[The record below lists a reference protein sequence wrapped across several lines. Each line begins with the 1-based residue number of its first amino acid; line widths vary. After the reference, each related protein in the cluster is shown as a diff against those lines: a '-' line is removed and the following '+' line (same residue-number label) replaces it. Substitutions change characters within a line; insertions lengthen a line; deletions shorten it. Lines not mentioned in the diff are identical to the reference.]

1 MKRKAI
7 DTILDF
13 INRYRAVTFGA
24 LQMNFPH
31 ISDETIFTDTTR
43 LCKRRLISFEKKKR
57 DIDGTVYFS
66 ETFNREHTKS
76 VFDNTEVAYQ
86 TALKA
91 LGVLRRYL
99 KTTYE
104 EPSFFPVPVKFGYI
118 DSEGEEQNAQLIYL
132 EYWENQM
139 MAKKISQ
146 MLDAGYD
153 ARFAP
158 SRFVI
163 LETKDMLNAETLRE
177 LYDCIPNTV
186 QYIHVSPH
194 AKKGEDVTFYQPQ
207 EFGLSEDGG
216 KQNG

>member
-1 MKRKAI
+1 MKKKSI

-13 INRYRAVTFGA
+13 INKYRAVTFGA
-24 LQMNFPH
+24 LRMNLPH

-43 LCKRRLISFEKKKR
+43 LCKRGLITYEKKKR
-57 DIDGTVYFS
+57 DIYGTVYFS

-76 VFDNTEVAYQ
+76 VFDNTENGYQ
-86 TALKA
+86 AALTA

-99 KTTYE
+99 KITYE
-104 EPSFFPVPVKFGYI
+104 EPSFFPSPVKFGYI
-118 DSEGEEQNAQLIYL
+118 NYEGEEQNAQLLFL

-139 MAKKISQ
+139 MAKKIAQ

-163 LETKDMLNAETLRE
+163 LEAKGMLNPETLRE
-177 LYDCIPNTV
+177 LYACIPNTV
-186 QYIHVSPH
+186 QYIHVTPH
-194 AKKGEDVTFYQPQ
+194 VRKGEDITFDQP
-207 EFGLSEDGG
+207 EDFGLS
-216 KQNG
+216 KQ

>member
-24 LQMNFPH
+24 LRMNFPH

-43 LCKRRLISFEKKKR
+43 LCKRRMISFEKKKR
-57 DIDGTVYFS
+57 DIDSTVYFS
-66 ETFNREHTKS
+66 ETFNREQTKS

>member
-1 MKRKAI
+1 MKKKAI
-7 DTILDF
+7 DYILNF

-24 LQMNFPH
+24 LRMNYPN

-43 LCKRRLISFEKKKR
+43 LCKRGLISYEKKKR
-57 DIDGTVYFS
+57 DIDSTVYFS

-86 TALKA
+86 AALKS

-99 KTTYE
+99 KITYE

-139 MAKKISQ
+139 MAKKTAQ

-153 ARFAP
+153 AQFAP
-158 SRFVI
+158 NRFLI
-163 LETKDMLNAETLRE
+163 LESKGMLSTETLRE
-177 LYDCIPNTV
+177 VYGCIPNTV
-186 QYIHVSPH
+186 QYIHVAPH
-194 AKKGEDVTFYQPQ
+194 ARKSEDVTFYQPQ
-207 EFGLSEDGG
+207 EFGLTA
-216 KQNG
+216 NGVVL

>member
-1 MKRKAI
+1 MKKKAI

-13 INRYRAVTFGA
+13 INKYRAVTFGA
-24 LQMNFPH
+24 LRMNFPH

-43 LCKRRLISFEKKKR
+43 LCKRGLITYEKKKR
-57 DIDGTVYFS
+57 DIYGTVYFS

-76 VFDNTEVAYQ
+76 VFDNTENGYQ
-86 TALKA
+86 AALTA

-99 KTTYE
+99 KITYE
-104 EPSFFPVPVKFGYI
+104 EPSFFPSPVKFGYI
-118 DSEGEEQNAQLIYL
+118 NYEGEEQNAQLLFL

-139 MAKKISQ
+139 MAKKIAQ

-163 LETKDMLNAETLRE
+163 LEAKGMMNPETLRE
-177 LYDCIPNTV
+177 IYACIPNTV
-186 QYIHVSPH
+186 QFIYVAPH
-194 AKKGEDVTFYQPQ
+194 AKKGEDVTFCQPSD
-207 EFGLSEDGG
+207 FGLS
-216 KQNG
+216 